1 MTQFGKSIVL
11 FAGAAVV
18 GGTVA
23 FLIGNSETQNQ
34 TPNGKPNHHS
44 ETFLLRTEQHT
55 EDAPPSVPNP
65 ESSLHRSI
73 PSAPLSQPGRTSH
86 GRGIETINEEA
97 LKHLRYLK
105 TLDSTQPE
113 NSAPEAQAQQS
124 LERALKILLDHL
136 RQSEVTRSQLS
147 RRDTEGVISTLVKIT
162 PPTAI
167 EIATL
172 KELVPSLAKDLPLR
186 QQAQFQNQSLQF
198 MNQFLFD
205 PEKVLVVYITQQ
217 FPDAPSQKGNFHSHL
232 TKRPDDYWHHHNG
245 EQLGVPQG
253 ESTWEAGPISMPLSP
268 DFRFFHFA
276 SQ

>member
-11 FAGAAVV
+11 FAGAAVT
-18 GGTVA
+18 GGIVA
-23 FLIGNSETQNQ
+23 FLMGNSETQNP

-44 ETFLLRTEQHT
+44 ETVLLRTEQHT
-55 EDAPPSVPNP
+55 KDAPPSIPNT
-65 ESSLHRSI
+65 ESSFPHPI
-73 PSAPLSQPGRTSH
+73 QSAPPPQPGRTSH
-86 GRGIETINEEA
+86 DRGVETMNEEA

-124 LERALKILLDHL
+124 LERALEKLLDHL

-172 KELVPSLAKDLPLR
+172 KELLPSLAKDLPLR
-186 QQAQFQNQSLQF
+186 QQSQFQNRSLQF

-217 FPDAPSQKGNFHSHL
+217 FPDAPSKMGNFHSHL
-232 TKRPDDYWHHHNG
+232 TKRPDDFWHHHNG
-245 EQLGVPQG
+245 EQIGVPQG
-253 ESTWEAGPISMPLSP
+253 ESTWEAGPISTPLSP

>member
-11 FAGAAVV
+11 FAGAAIM
-18 GGTVA
+18 GGIVA
-23 FLIGNSETQNQ
+23 FLIGNSETQNP

-44 ETFLLRTEQHT
+44 ESVLLKKDLDTK
-55 EDAPPSVPNP
+55 DAPPSIPNP
-65 ESSLHRSI
+65 ESSLPHSI
-73 PSAPLSQPGRTSH
+73 QSAPPPQPGRTSH
-86 GRGIETINEEA
+86 DRGVENINEEA

-105 TLDSTQPE
+105 TLDSTQSG
-113 NSAPEAQAQQS
+113 NSASEAQAQQS
-124 LERALKILLDHL
+124 LERALEKLLDHL

-172 KELVPSLAKDLPLR
+172 KELLPSLAKDLPLR
-186 QQAQFQNQSLQF
+186 QQAQFQNRSLQF

-232 TKRPDDYWHHHNG
+232 TKRPDDFWHHHNG

-253 ESTWEAGPISMPLSP
+253 ESTWEAGPISTPLSP